1 MTSAVQG
8 RRQKFFS
15 GGGEGGEGGAGRCG
29 RVSFCAVYAMAKKK
43 FRGGGTGPVC
53 PPPGYAT
60 GAVCKEF
67 FFVILNSGIL
77 CAKTM
82 MILLFLT
89 SWDAL

>member
-1 MTSAVQG
+1 MWSSVILCCVCHG
-8 RRQKFFS
+8 
-15 GGGEGGEGGAGRCG
+15 
-29 RVSFCAVYAMAKKK
+29 KKK
-43 FRGGGTGPVC
+43 IPGGGGTGPVC

>member
-1 MTSAVQG
+1 MAA
-8 RRQKFFS
+8 RQADVVECHFVLCMPWQKKNS
-15 GGGEGGEGGAGRCG
+15 GGGD
-29 RVSFCAVYAMAKKK
+29 
-43 FRGGGTGPVC
+43 GPGV